1 MMANELAQGT
11 KSSQTAIFASPE
23 SPAAQTECVNASAE
37 TPTETDDLANYLQ
50 LKSSNKRRALPKK
63 LCGYLNKL
71 GGKGPLK
78 GCKTRWFVY
87 DQKKCHLY
95 YFRTAQD
102 SSPLGSMDLANAV
115 FNYCLEA
122 EEGTFEIKTPEKAYT
137 LKAKNREVM
146 MYWLQQLQ
154 QKRWEHDEQNHLLVD
169 SLTISTQ
176 HPESPPAFNSEEETS
191 EFLDPVK
198 TPTGFVGETAASLPA
213 PLQPT
218 TLHNISLKHLGTEI
232 QNFGS
237 KTVFQFYG
245 NKPLRENRT
254 SFEEI
259 NQGTNEAGE
268 DVSLAKGADVAG
280 GTPEKPCPL
289 SKITCNPLCHPE
301 CKLKPQQVKESR
313 QEEQKTPQQ
322 KCSGGSL
329 RNLTN
334 LLNSSPLSLEKVA
347 AKDGISPDK
356 VTRLHND
363 ILGLTNELN
372 AQKELVKLLHRAL
385 EAAQQEKRACN
396 SYLVADDSTRLE
408 LVRHKVRQI
417 RDLDNRI
424 CLLEKEKQELEQ
436 SLQLERAHSE
446 ELKQHIQL
454 LMEKNHAK
462 QEVILK
468 LSEQMANES
477 ISRSEACEKVNT
489 ETLSKLKQKIAHL
502 KDDQEAYKTQNK
514 FLNCEIYQI
523 TKLWQSTSDHEKTL
537 AMKCAYLEARYCQ
550 IESKYLVMLHNLQ
563 DNISDQGKTSQEIVK
578 QLIADQLR
586 LEIKDES
593 VLAHGSPCN
602 EYDEYGFNTVSSPVQ
617 DEKLLA
623 RIHILER
630 KSNNLMV
637 GQEGQEKA
645 IQVKWANHLSGRTCG
660 ELVPSPELKNLIRN
674 GIPKEHRSHVWKWCT
689 NRRAQHIRERYGSNR
704 YQELLKL
711 CENKQQA
718 ASKQIELDLLRTLTN
733 NRLFTSPTS
742 KMVQQLRRVL
752 LAYSWQNPAIGYC
765 QGLNRLVAIALLVLR
780 EEEDAFWCLVA
791 IIDCIM
797 PEDYYS
803 NTLTGS
809 QVDQRVFK
817 DFLSEK
823 LPRLMNHFDQ
833 YNVDLSHIT
842 FNWFLVVFVDSLPS
856 DILLR
861 VWDAFLYEGTKVIFR
876 YALAIFKYNEE
887 EILKLHD
894 NLPIYEY
901 LRCLTKNI
909 SEGRKLMNIA
919 FVEMN
924 PFPLRLL
931 QNRRAAHLE
940 KLNAEL
946 SELER
951 IREAYVN
958 ERVEQK
964 DSIGGVSEDEE
975 ET

>member
-1 MMANELAQGT
+1 MADEFEVSKT
-11 KSSQTAIFASPE
+11 D
-23 SPAAQTECVNASAE
+23 QTETFKPVANSAIQAECESVNEE
-37 TPTETDDLANYLQ
+37 TLPENPDDLANYLQ
-50 LKSSNKRRALPKK
+50 SKPPNEERVLPKK

-87 DQKKCHLY
+87 DQKTCHLY

-102 SSPLGSMDLANAV
+102 SNPLGSMDLSRAA

-122 EEGTFEIKTPEKAYT
+122 EEGTFEIITPDKEYV
-137 LKAKNREVM
+137 LKAKNRDAM

-154 QKRWEHDEQNHLLVD
+154 QKRWEHGEEKNHHLID
-169 SLTISTQ
+169 DLTISTE
-176 HPESPPAFNSEEETS
+176 HHESPPAFKTEEEMDG
-191 EFLDPVK
+191 FLDPVK
-198 TPTGFVGETAASLPA
+198 TPTGLVGEEAASLPA

-237 KTVFQFYG
+237 KTVFQFYV

-254 SFEEI
+254 CFEET
-259 NQGTNEAGE
+259 NQGTNETDE
-268 DVSLAKGADVAG
+268 NVSQAKGADV
-280 GTPEKPCPL
+280 
-289 SKITCNPLCHPE
+289 S
-301 CKLKPQQVKESR
+301 VK
-313 QEEQKTPQQ
+313 EEQKTPFQ
-322 KCSGGSL
+322 KCSQSSL
-329 RNLTN
+329 KSLTN
-334 LLNSSPLSLEKVA
+334 RLNSNPLSPEKLTV
-347 AKDGISPDK
+347 KDGIAPDK
-356 VTRLHND
+356 ATRAHDD
-363 ILGLTNELN
+363 ILSLTNELN
-372 AQKELVKLLHRAL
+372 AQRELVKLLHRAL

-396 SYLVADDSTRLE
+396 SYLSADESTRLE

-417 RDLDNRI
+417 RDLDNRV
-424 CLLEKEKQELEQ
+424 CVLEKEKQELEQ
-436 SLQLERAHSE
+436 SLRLQSDLVE
-446 ELKQHIQL
+446 ELKQHAQL

-477 ISRSEACEKVNT
+477 TSLPEACDKVIA
-489 ETLSKLKQKIAHL
+489 EMMSKLEEKIVHL
-502 KDDQEAYKTQNK
+502 KDGQEAYKTQNK
-514 FLNCEIYQI
+514 FLNSEIYQM
-523 TKLWQSTSDHEKTL
+523 TKLWQDATDREKTL
-537 AMKCAYLEARYCQ
+537 AMKCAYLEAKYCQ
-550 IESKYLVMLHNLQ
+550 IESKYLIILHKLQ
-563 DNISDQGKTSQEIVK
+563 DNNSNQEETHQEMVK

-586 LEIKDES
+586 WEIKAEP
-593 VLAHGSPCN
+593 VNEFGRVCN
-602 EYDEYGFNTVSSPVQ
+602 EYDEYGFKTVSSPVQ
-617 DEKLLA
+617 DKNLLA
-623 RIHILER
+623 RIQALQR
-630 KSNNLMV
+630 KSNLIACR
-637 GQEGQEKA
+637 EGQERA
-645 IQVKWANHLSGRTCG
+645 ILVKWANHLSGRTYG
-660 ELVPSPELKNLIRN
+660 ELVPTPELKNLIRN
-674 GIPKEHRSHVWKWCT
+674 GIPKEHRRHVWKWCT
-689 NRRAQHIRERYGSNR
+689 DRRVRHIRERYGSKR

-711 CENKQQA
+711 CKNKQQA
-718 ASKQIELDLLRTLTN
+718 ASKQIELDLHRTLTD

-742 KMVQQLRRVL
+742 KMVQKLRRVL
-752 LAYSWQNPAIGYC
+752 LAYSWQNPDIGYC
-765 QGLNRLVAIALLVLR
+765 QGLNRLVAIALLILR

-803 NTLTGS
+803 KNLTGS

-823 LPRLMNHFDQ
+823 LPRLMSHFEQ
-833 YNVDLSHIT
+833 YNVDLSYVT
-842 FNWFLVVFVDSLPS
+842 FNWFLVVFVDSLQS
-856 DILLR
+856 NILLR
-861 VWDAFLYEGTKVIFR
+861 IWDAFLYEGTKVIFR

-887 EILKLHD
+887 EILKLND
-894 NLPIYEY
+894 NLAIYEY

-931 QNRRAAHLE
+931 QNRRATHLE

-951 IREAYVN
+951 IREAYVK

-964 DSIGGVSEDEE
+964 DRIDGISEDEE
-975 ET
+975 ETERNRPAAPLPEFSASDTSES

>member
-372 AQKELVKLLHRAL
+372 AQ
-385 EAAQQEKRACN
+385 
-396 SYLVADDSTRLE
+396 
-408 LVRHKVRQI
+408 
-417 RDLDNRI
+417 
-424 CLLEKEKQELEQ
+424 
-436 SLQLERAHSE
+436 
-446 ELKQHIQL
+446 
-454 LMEKNHAK
+454 
-462 QEVILK
+462 
-468 LSEQMANES
+468 
-477 ISRSEACEKVNT
+477 
-489 ETLSKLKQKIAHL
+489 

>member
-1 MMANELAQGT
+1 MVIYCRIQRMMADELAVG
-11 KSSQTAIFASPE
+11 KSGQTEVFKSPE
-23 SPAAQTECVNASAE
+23 NSTVRTECDAVNEE
-37 TPTETDDLANYLQ
+37 TQLVKPNETKDLANYSQ
-50 LKSSNKRRALPKK
+50 LKLSTEGQALPKK

-102 SSPLGSMDLANAV
+102 SSPLGSMDLSNAA

-122 EEGTFEIKTPEKAYT
+122 EEGTFEIKTPEKDYT

-154 QKRWEHDEQNHLLVD
+154 QKRWEHGDEQNHLLLD
-169 SLTISTQ
+169 GLTISTQ
-176 HPESPPAFNSEEETS
+176 QPESPPACKSEEN

-198 TPTGFVGETAASLPA
+198 TPTGLVGEEAASLPA

-254 SFEEI
+254 SFEDI
-259 NQGTNEAGE
+259 KQGNNEAGE
-268 DVSLAKGADVAG
+268 ESSLAKGGDVSVKDSPPEELKTEFRKHSAG
-280 GTPEKPCPL
+280 SFRT
-289 SKITCNPLCHPE
+289 
-301 CKLKPQQVKESR
+301 
-313 QEEQKTPQQ
+313 
-322 KCSGGSL
+322 
-329 RNLTN
+329 LTN
-334 LLNSSPLSLEKVA
+334 LLNSSPLSPEKCAV
-347 AKDGISPDK
+347 KDGSSPDK
-356 VTRLHND
+356 ATRLHNEV
-363 ILGLTNELN
+363 LRLTNELN
-372 AQKELVKLLHRAL
+372 AQRELVKLLHKAL
-385 EAAQQEKRACN
+385 EAAQLEKRACN
-396 SYLVADDSTRLE
+396 SYLAADDESTRLE

-417 RDLDNRI
+417 MELDNRVSA
-424 CLLEKEKQELEQ
+424 LEKENQELKQ
-436 SLQLERAHSE
+436 SLRLQRDHIE

-462 QEVILK
+462 QEVVLK
-468 LSEQMANES
+468 LSEQMATES
-477 ISRSEACEKVNT
+477 TFAT
-489 ETLSKLKQKIAHL
+489 EPCDKAAADTLSKLKEKIAHL

-514 FLNCEIYQI
+514 FLNSEIYQI
-523 TKLWQSTSDHEKTL
+523 TKLWQSTSEHEKKL
-537 AMKCAYLEARYCQ
+537 AMKCTYLEARYCQ
-550 IESKYLVMLHNLQ
+550 IESKYLVMLRKLQ
-563 DNISDQGKTSQEIVK
+563 DNITDQDETHQEMVK
-578 QLIADQLR
+578 QLIDDL
-586 LEIKDES
+586 LKWEIKDES
-593 VLAHGSPCN
+593 GLEVGRLYSEH
-602 EYDEYGFNTVSSPVQ
+602 DEYGFKLVPSPMQ
-617 DEKLLA
+617 DKKNSA
-623 RIHILER
+623 RIHALER
-630 KSNNLMV
+630 KSNNLMAN
-637 GQEGQEKA
+637 QEGQEKA
-645 IQVKWANHLSGRTCG
+645 IQVKWANYLAGRTCG
-660 ELVPSPELKNLIRN
+660 ELVPSPELKILIRN
-674 GIPKEHRSHVWKWCT
+674 GIPKEHRCHVWKWCT
-689 NRRAQHIRERYGSNR
+689 NRRVQHIRERYGSNR

-711 CENKQQA
+711 CKNKQQA

-733 NRLFTSPTS
+733 NRLFASPTS
-742 KMVQQLRRVL
+742 KLVQKLRRVL
-752 LAYSWQNPAIGYC
+752 LAYSWQNPDIGYC
-765 QGLNRLVAIALLVLR
+765 QGLNRLAAVALLILR
-780 EEEDAFWCLVA
+780 EEDAFWCLVA

-803 NTLTGS
+803 KTLTGS

-817 DFLSEK
+817 DLLSEK
-823 LPRLMNHFDQ
+823 LPRLTSHFDQ
-833 YNVDLSHIT
+833 YNVDLSYIT
-842 FNWFLVVFVDSLPS
+842 FNWFLVVFVDSLLT

-894 NLPIYEY
+894 NLAIYEY

-924 PFPLRLL
+924 PFPMRLL
-931 QNRRAAHLE
+931 RNRRAAHLE

-951 IREAYVN
+951 IREAYVK

-964 DSIGGVSEDEE
+964 DSIGGSEDEE